1 MVFFI
6 ATYYHF
12 IATLMPQIT
21 ILLPQNYE
29 NYIFFSENMKKEGK
43 SLHSDS
49 FFCIFA
55 TSKKSSCRFHLEAQD
70 SCETTTQ
77 T

>member
-49 FFCIFA
+49 FFVSLQPA
-55 TSKKSSCRFHLEAQD
+55 RKVLAD
-70 SCETTTQ
+70 ST
-77 T
+77 